1 MASEAVAKR
10 ENRFVHGTKLHEAVI
25 VDGYNIELKDAEG
38 FIGDRASKRAFLSI
52 LEKRREQMRQAS
64 EDPLGDNPTEEL
76 KKKSL
81 EKLLTEGDLETAS
94 LIHGAV
100 EEFALELASVANRF
114 LKLKSWQD
122 TERIVVG
129 GGFRAGQIGEL
140 AIKRASILL
149 HAEHGHKIDFVP
161 IRHDP
166 DEAGLLGNIHVVP
179 SWMFSG
185 YDSLLAVDIGG
196 SNIRVGVVELK
207 QDKDKSFKSA
217 CVCSTELWRHA
228 DEKEPKRDE
237 CIERLAE
244 MLKDQLRKAEK
255 EGLTLAPLIG
265 IACPGL
271 ITEDGSIEKG
281 GHNLPGNWESSRFNL
296 PRSIESLIPKIG
308 ENETIVMVHNDAVVQ
323 GLSET
328 PWMEDVTSW
337 AVLTIG
343 TGLGNAHFTNRRQDT
358 NGNANPGKSRMRAAE

>member
-1 MASEAVAKR
+1 MAIEAATKR

-52 LEKRREQMRQAS
+52 LEKRREQMRQVDD
-64 EDPLGDNPTEEL
+64 DPLGENPTEEL
-76 KKKSL
+76 KKKNL
-81 EKLLTEGDLETAS
+81 EKMLTEGDLETAS
-94 LIHGAV
+94 LIHGAI
-100 EEFALELASVANRF
+100 EEFAQELASVANRF

-129 GGFRAGQIGEL
+129 GGFRAGQLGEL
-140 AIKRASILL
+140 AIKRASVLL
-149 HAEHGHKIDFVP
+149 QAEHRQNIEFVP
-161 IRHDP
+161 IRHNP

-207 QDKDKSFKSA
+207 QDKDKAFKSA

-244 MLKDQLRKAEK
+244 MLKDQIKRATKQ
-255 EGLTLAPLIG
+255 GLALAPLIG
-265 IACPGL
+265 IACPGF

-328 PWMEDVTSW
+328 PWMQDVTSW

-343 TGLGNAHFTNRRQDT
+343 TGLGNAHFTNRLQ
-358 NGNANPGKSRMRAAE
+358 NADADAAPGKSRTKVAE